1 MTRIICDTMI
11 WYGLSKNNLQ
21 VPDPNKYTLVCTYL
35 SLMELAFSPNNLN
48 KLSEVQAA
56 INKIFSLKPE
66 IILHYPWDHAQSLI
80 DKDFEREFDIESNLT
95 FAFIRILLKHPKE
108 GLISNSFKEKLEEI
122 SSIRR
127 KNFGEWANFLNDLNN
142 LQNDVKRALI
152 KYSDRNRN
160 LLDFKKW
167 FIHKLN
173 EREFG
178 EYSDDAIPWEQFE
191 FYTAIGSAYL
201 RKMMVSSM
209 KADGNDEN
217 DIRNMIYVQP
227 GDKYW
232 TLEKKWL
239 NLARESKMTKYLYEA
254 IG

>member
-11 WYGLSKNNLQ
+11 WYELNKNNLQ

-48 KLSEVQAA
+48 KLAEVQAA
-56 INKIFSLKPE
+56 IHEIFNLKPE
-66 IILHYPWDHAQSLI
+66 IILHYPWDHACSLI
-80 DKDFEREFDIESNLT
+80 DKDFEREFEIESNLT
-95 FAFIRILLKHPKE
+95 FAFIRILLNHPKE
-108 GLISNSFKEKLEEI
+108 GLISNSFKDKLEEI

-127 KNFGEWANFLNDLNN
+127 KNFGEWANFLNEVNN
-142 LQNDVKRALI
+142 LENDIKRALI

-167 FIHKLN
+167 FIYKLN
-173 EREFG
+173 EREFDQ
-178 EYSDDAIPWEQFE
+178 YYFDSIPWEQFE
-191 FYTAIGSAYL
+191 FYTSIGATYL
-201 RKMMVSSM
+201 RKMMVSWM
-209 KADGNDEN
+209 KAEGNDEN
-217 DIRNMIYVQP
+217 DMRNMIYVQP

-239 NLARESKMTKYLYEA
+239 NLAREAKMTRYLYEPS
-254 IG
+254 G